1 MTSKEELIRAK
12 EVLIRGRARLEKG
25 WCQGA
30 SARDENGYTVGANL
44 PVATSFCIFGALT
57 YEDRYD
63 GTLDARQ
70 LVREVLGAKLGDGA
84 IATYNDA
91 PGRTKEEVL
100 ALVDKAIALAEEKI
114 KGSIALAKEDE

>member
-1 MTSKEELIRAK
+1 MEFDE
-12 EVLIRGRARLEKG
+12 ARKTLAE
-25 WCQGA
+25 
-30 SARDENGYTVGANL
+30 
-44 PVATSFCIFGALT
+44 IFADPESNIGVRTDAQL
-57 YEDRYD
+57 
-63 GTLDARQ
+63 LDAEAAIRSGKAEEG
-70 LVREVLGAKLGDGA
+70 LAGLAALGAKLGDGA